1 MEPARATWTD
11 ERLDDLATRMDR
23 GFTEI
28 RSDMDRGFERVD
40 LEMRNLRGEMKSDVE
55 ALRTE
60 VSTRFG
66 SLERTI
72 HWFGGGMLLTFA
84 AAFLTLLLGYR

>member
-1 MEPARATWTD
+1 
-11 ERLDDLATRMDR
+11 MDR

-28 RSDMDRGFERVD
+28 RSAMDRGFERVD
-40 LEMRNLRGEMKSDVE
+40 LDMRSLRGEMKSDVE